1 MNHIEIYSSDKC
13 LECKKAKEYFDEN
26 NLEYIEHNVF
36 KVIEAKREL
45 IRMGYMSLPVI
56 IINGNHVLGFD
67 LNRIKKLINE

>member
-1 MNHIEIYSSDKC
+1 MIEIYSSDKC

-36 KVIEAKREL
+36 KDTEAKREL